1 VATSVVD
8 VDIATPTSAPLRPTP
23 ARALPPNRTAFSP
36 RRQPRNAGNS
46 RPQTPKRYRPTTR
59 PTPPAPNK
67 TADFQRTF
75 TSWIY
80 RSKSLQEIYT
90 RQQVA
95 AGAAEEA
102 RERVEIASLLPA
114 DRSRLRFLEPLLL
127 VSPKR
132 SSSVRFDPT

>member
-36 RRQPRNAGNS
+36 RRQPQNAGNS

-90 RQQVA
+90 LLDLR
-95 AGAAEEA
+95 A
-102 RERVEIASLLPA
+102 RV
-114 DRSRLRFLEPLLL
+114 RLRHTLIEAHEGVTL
-127 VSPKR
+127 
-132 SSSVRFDPT
+132 SV